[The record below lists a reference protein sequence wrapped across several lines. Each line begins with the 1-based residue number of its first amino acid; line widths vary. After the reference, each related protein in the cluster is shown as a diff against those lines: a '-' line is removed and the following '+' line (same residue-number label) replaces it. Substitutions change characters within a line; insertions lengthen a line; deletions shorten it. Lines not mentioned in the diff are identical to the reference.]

1 MVCYYAKKK
10 NKNLKPRKFF
20 YGRWFVNMTELF
32 SWILF
37 FPFVIIFIS
46 FIACN
51 KDVLGEINITCEN
64 NALRIIG
71 IIFGILGLIFTIGNE
86 WLLNL
91 FFQNGSSVKK
101 DAMNC
106 EN

>member
-51 KDVLGEINITCEN
+51 KDVLVNLNLYIK
-64 NALRIIG
+64 L
-71 IIFGILGLIFTIGNE
+71 
-86 WLLNL
+86 LLNNKIFL
-91 FFQNGSSVKK
+91 YLL
-101 DAMNC
+101 
-106 EN
+106 